1 MCKTEPEYS
10 FRETLRMPEDIGPG
24 KEKRL
29 ENIGY
34 SYRTT
39 GPVCAL
45 LQLTL
50 AELGFE
56 PGPPDGIFGRRT
68 EAALREY
75 QKSADLTA
83 DGIAG
88 PATWASLEPMLLS
101 RGVYTSIPYSSA
113 ILQLNTEGLQRQFPF
128 ARTDA
133 IGGSVR
139 GVPIWRIS
147 LGEGERRVM
156 INAAHH
162 ANEWITSPLL
172 MQYIFSL
179 CSGFEQDGEA
189 DGVPVRE
196 LFARLRMDFV
206 PMVNPDGADLV
217 TGEIQKGSSAYM
229 AALEMNRQEPFPSG
243 WKANIRGT
251 DLNLNYP
258 AMWERAREL
267 KFAAGYTTPG
277 PRDYVGPFPL
287 SEPESTAMAA
297 LTVQSGYSLCVS
309 LHTQGEVIYWQFE
322 NMAPLPRSLEIGTA
336 MAEASGYRLDTPE
349 EFSSYAGFKDWF
361 IMTFGR
367 PGYTPECGL
376 GKNPLPISDF
386 DGIYE
391 HLAPLL
397 TAALQEV
404 AFGGV

>member
-1 MCKTEPEYS
+1 M
-10 FRETLRMPEDIGPG
+10 
-24 KEKRL
+24 

-68 EAALREY
+68 EAALRAY

-101 RGVYTSIPYSSA
+101 HGVYTSIPYSSA
-113 ILQLNTEGLQRQFPF
+113 ILQLNTEGLRRQFPF

-217 TGEIQKGSSAYM
+217 TGEIQKGSPAYM
-229 AALEMNRQEPFPSG
+229 AALEMNGQEPFPSG
-243 WKANIRGT
+243 
-251 DLNLNYP
+251 
-258 AMWERAREL
+258 
-267 KFAAGYTTPG
+267 
-277 PRDYVGPFPL
+277 
-287 SEPESTAMAA
+287 
-297 LTVQSGYSLCVS
+297 
-309 LHTQGEVIYWQFE
+309 
-322 NMAPLPRSLEIGTA
+322 
-336 MAEASGYRLDTPE
+336 
-349 EFSSYAGFKDWF
+349 
-361 IMTFGR
+361 
-367 PGYTPECGL
+367 
-376 GKNPLPISDF
+376 
-386 DGIYE
+386 
-391 HLAPLL
+391 
-397 TAALQEV
+397 
-404 AFGGV
+404 